1 MVIDLGRSLP
11 AGIVAGFLA
20 DTLLADPRRGHP
32 VAGFG
37 WCATGLEAM
46 TYRDNR
52 AAGVVHTAVLVGAV
66 AGAASLAQRRVRVR
80 WASALTAAATWVAL
94 GGTTL
99 ARTGS
104 EMAGLLE
111 DGDIDAAR
119 ALLPSLCGRDPS
131 ALDSR
136 GLARAACESV
146 AENTSDAQVA
156 PLFWAAAA
164 GVPGVLAY
172 RAVNTLD
179 AMIGNRSA
187 RYARFG
193 WAAARLDDL
202 ANYVPAR
209 LTGALVLA
217 CAPLAGGSPA
227 RAALAWRRDAGRHP
241 SPNAGIP
248 EATFAGA
255 LGVRLGGPTQYR
267 HQLEIRPTLGDGP
280 APGVADLRRAVR
292 LSRLVQAGA
301 VLTALVISAVGHRA
315 GDQRRLPYRS
325 AILSSAVSGAGEA
338 CCSALRAASRRRI
351 RISE

>member
-1 MVIDLGRSLP
+1 MIDLRRSLP
-11 AGIVAGFLA
+11 AGIGLGFLA
-20 DTLLADPRRGHP
+20 DVLLADPRRGHP

-37 WCATGLEAM
+37 WCATGLEEL
-46 TYRDNR
+46 TYRDSR
-52 AAGVVHTAVLVGAV
+52 PAGAVHTAVLIGAV
-66 AGAASLAQRRVRVR
+66 TGLAAVAQHRVRRR
-80 WASALTAAATWVAL
+80 WLRTALTAMATWVAL

-104 EMAGLLE
+104 GMADLLDAGDL
-111 DGDIDAAR
+111 DGAR
-119 ALLPSLCGRDPS
+119 DLLPSLCGRDPS
-131 ALDSR
+131 VLDTA

-156 PLFWAAAA
+156 PLLWAAAG

-209 LTGALVLA
+209 VTGVLVLA
-217 CAPLAGGSPA
+217 CAPLAGVSPVRAA
-227 RAALAWRRDAGRHP
+227 RAWHRDAARHP

-267 HQLEIRPTLGDGP
+267 YQLEIRPSLGEGP
-280 APGVADLRRAVR
+280 APVVADLRRAVR
-292 LSRLVQAGA
+292 LSRLVQAAALLVALAISGA
-301 VLTALVISAVGHRA
+301 V
-315 GDQRRLPYRS
+315 QRRRP
-325 AILSSAVSGAGEA
+325 
-338 CCSALRAASRRRI
+338 
-351 RISE
+351 

>member
-1 MVIDLGRSLP
+1 MIDLGQSLP
-11 AGIVAGFLA
+11 AGIVGGFLA
-20 DTLLADPRRGHP
+20 DVWLADPRRGHP

-37 WCATGLEAM
+37 WCATGLEAL

-52 AAGVVHTAVLVGAV
+52 AAGVVHTAVLVAGV
-66 AGAASLAQRRVRVR
+66 AGAAAVAQNRLGTR
-80 WASALTAAATWVAL
+80 WVQAALTAAATWVAL

-99 ARTGS
+99 ARTGAA
-104 EMAGLLE
+104 MADLLDADDTE
-111 DGDIDAAR
+111 AAR
-119 ALLPSLCGRDPS
+119 ELLPSLCGRDPS
-131 ALDSR
+131 ALDGP

-146 AENTSDAQVA
+146 AENTSDAHVA
-156 PLFWAAAA
+156 PLLWVAVA

-187 RYARFG
+187 RYVRFG
-193 WAAARLDDL
+193 WAAARLDDV

-209 LTGALVLA
+209 LTGALVLI

-227 RAALAWRRDAGRHP
+227 RAARAWRHDAARHP

-267 HQLEIRPTLGDGP
+267 YQLQIRPTLGDGP

-292 LSRLVQAGA
+292 LSLLVQAA
-301 VLTALVISAVGHRA
+301 ALAATLVISAAFRSGRPVFL
-315 GDQRRLPYRS
+315 RR
-325 AILSSAVSGAGEA
+325 
-338 CCSALRAASRRRI
+338 
-351 RISE
+351 